1 MLEIA
6 SEIVICLLLAALIGF
21 AIGYL
26 VGKSQSQK
34 SIPATNSGTEEMVEK
49 EEPEVI
55 TSAIE
60 EDPKAEPSPAE
71 ETKVSEEVEI
81 PTENAI
87 EQALEALE
95 AMEDIE
101 EQENETA
108 KKDDE
113 AGQEPELLS
122 QPRDGGKDNLTQIK
136 GIGPKLEE
144 KLNAVGIYHFEQ
156 IANWS
161 ESNMIWLEAHT
172 LFASRTKKEL
182 WIVESKSFL

>member
-34 SIPATNSGTEEMVEK
+34 SIPVTNSER

>member
-34 SIPATNSGTEEMVEK
+34 SIPVTNSERK
-49 EEPEVI
+49 EPEVI
-55 TSAIE
+55 TSGIE